1 MVLPVHER
9 QGLTHQLQN
18 VGLAAHGIKLV
29 DTAQVIDQRDR
40 VDGNAAVVHIDHR
53 GVDGLMN
60 GPVEVIGLQLD
71 LGLLD
76 HLGRQ
81 QHGGQ
86 YIGLCILV
94 LRETQLGATVLD
106 RQPHLPFVICHEHPH
121 SYRLRASIVSATVPK
136 RAAPRQSSPNETDE
150 RSCI

>member
-1 MVLPVHER
+1 
-9 QGLTHQLQN
+9 
-18 VGLAAHGIKLV
+18 
-29 DTAQVIDQRDR
+29 
-40 VDGNAAVVHIDHR
+40 
-53 GVDGLMN
+53 MN

-71 LGLLD
+71 LGFLD

-121 SYRLRASIVSATVPK
+121 SYRLRIHSISHSPK
-136 RAAPRQSSPNETDE
+136 TGRAPAIITE
-150 RSCI
+150 RNG